1 MGCTPSDLP
10 RVCVDVIAREAVPEV
25 GEERGLMQVVQPR
38 HVLHALLG
46 ELAALFPG
54 EFLHLGVLLP
64 GFANRDS
71 CTMTANCSQLQL
83 VGEISQLDGPL
94 GGIDASNSTAG
105 PFGPFARDVN
115 LVHPVDVTTP
125 VKSQMGLGILE
136 LSFQKGYPNS

>member
-1 MGCTPSDLP
+1 MVAL
-10 RVCVDVIAREAVPEV
+10 ARC
-25 GEERGLMQVVQPR
+25 RCR
-38 HVLHALLG
+38 
-46 ELAALFPG
+46 
-54 EFLHLGVLLP
+54 LHLPQQVIHLIHIQPPSGP
-64 GFANRDS
+64 DRAMTGHGAANVFESFFEDETVAEFR
-71 CTMTANCSQLQL
+71 QL